1 MARAAPE
8 EVVGQPGV
16 MYLGLVGAVA
26 IAWGWERE
34 AEAEGEGDGK
44 VRRSEAER
52 REDGDGVEPIP
63 CPVTR
68 QREQALCVARTGV
81 QLHLAG
87 RRHLVCISGGVDLKG
102 ESVLEWGARGLLAF
116 GAQEFQCMGR
126 HGRLTPCQPV
136 GGCMRRGGCER
147 APDPTPTTRS
157 VGGSPGAWCGS
168 SS

>member
-16 MYLGLVGAVA
+16 KYLGLVGAVA

-68 QREQALCVARTGV
+68 QREQAL
-81 QLHLAG
+81 
-87 RRHLVCISGGVDLKG
+87 SGG
-102 ESVLEWGARGLLAF
+102 LANPSSRYRSD
-116 GAQEFQCMGR
+116 GVPYEKRINGSSD
-126 HGRLTPCQPV
+126 
-136 GGCMRRGGCER
+136 RRGEPSMAVMIAPRSTLLNAFVRSTWTITER
-147 APDPTPTTRS
+147 GRTEVKARVAWIIASPPLRIATPN
-157 VGGSPGAWCGS
+157 
-168 SS
+168 